1 MKNLYWHIM
10 VVAIGV
16 AFYEQNSDEKNTIV
30 MMIALGV
37 FIFGLIKLS
46 AKIPSK
52 EQNKD
57 DEQL

>member
-1 MKNLYWHIM
+1 M